1 MHILPHWNWE
11 ERIGEIT
18 PVHIYTSGDAVELF
32 LNGKSQGRRE
42 KKHRYD
48 RLTWDDVR
56 YEPGVLKAIAYKN
69 GKVWAEEIVETA
81 GKATAIKVTPEKLTL
96 KPDGTDLLFVRVEIV
111 DAKGRTVPRANNH
124 LEFSVSGPVE
134 IAATDN
140 GDATDLTSFQSSER
154 NAYNGIALVILRSV
168 YQKKGKIRL
177 KVESKGLSKKIIELS
192 VI

>member
-1 MHILPHWNWE
+1 M
-11 ERIGEIT
+11 
-18 PVHIYTSGDAVELF
+18 
-32 LNGKSQGRRE
+32 
-42 KKHRYD
+42 
-48 RLTWDDVR
+48 
-56 YEPGVLKAIAYKN
+56 
-69 GKVWAEEIVETA
+69 
-81 GKATAIKVTPEKLTL
+81 

-154 NAYNGIALVILRSV
+154 NAYNGMALVILRSV